1 MNLELSEGMEFIHKA
16 YDQELE
22 ERLWQQWLAEI
33 PLMTKD
39 SSESFDEY
47 KKTRLKPRV
56 NRIENLLSKEDLLL
70 KADSIKEKINISKEV
85 TG

>member
-1 MNLELSEGMEFIHKA
+1 
-16 YDQELE
+16 
-22 ERLWQQWLAEI
+22 
-33 PLMTKD
+33 MTKD